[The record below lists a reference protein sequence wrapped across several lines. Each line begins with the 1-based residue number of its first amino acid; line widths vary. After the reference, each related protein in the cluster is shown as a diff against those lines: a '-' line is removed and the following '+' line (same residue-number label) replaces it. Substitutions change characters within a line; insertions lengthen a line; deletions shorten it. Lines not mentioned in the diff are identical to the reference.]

1 MKILSLI
8 FLALTC
14 LAGCAANSA
23 DVRAV
28 KTVTTNC
35 EQDRDCAI
43 KNVGNCCGEYP
54 ACVNSSSDP
63 DPAAVMAAC
72 VKEGRMSTCGYPMI
86 ASCICKNKQCEAVPI
101 MVDGNE
107 GSKF

>member
-1 MKILSLI
+1 MKILNLI
-8 FLALTC
+8 FLASIC
-14 LAGCAANSA
+14 LAGCAGESPK
-23 DVRAV
+23 VSTV
-28 KTVTTNC
+28 KSVTTNC

-54 ACVNSSSDP
+54 ACVNSSSRP

-101 MVDGNE
+101 MVDGDQN
-107 GSKF
+107 GKF

>member
-8 FLALTC
+8 FLGLTG
-14 LAGCAANSA
+14 LAGCVGNSA
-23 DVRAV
+23 KVSAV
-28 KTVTTNC
+28 KTVATNC

-54 ACVNSSSDP
+54 ACVNSSSHP

-86 ASCICKNKQCEAVPI
+86 ASCICRNKQCEAVPV
-101 MVDGNE
+101 MVDGDRS
-107 GSKF
+107 GKF